1 MQNKELNFVIQKVI
15 GLMRIRGKFFPKWK
29 DLEFHPCGLRQKHLA
44 PAKFKAQ
51 ESLKKQKENKGTY
64 RIIKRYIPIPENDLQ
79 LHLELK

>member
-29 DLEFHPCGLRQKHLA
+29 DLEFHPCGLRQEHLIS
-44 PAKFKAQ
+44 AKFKAQ
-51 ESLKKQKENKGTY
+51 ESLKKQKGNKGTY

-79 LHLELK
+79 LHFKFT